1 MLQRMSLLLGSFRT
15 SRLVECPPPQPAVRL
30 VGHRGAMTDL
40 SKSTYSGE
48 FGFLIVEP
56 AAGRHDNEFDL
67 EAEHR
72 GALPHPVANLRGRT
86 G

>member
-1 MLQRMSLLLGSFRT
+1 
-15 SRLVECPPPQPAVRL
+15 
-30 VGHRGAMTDL
+30 MTDL